1 MNSRDLVL
9 NKLRST
15 LGRTDDLSELNSL
28 RQQLITPK
36 PQPIPNRGNPK
47 ADDRIPI
54 FEELALSANC
64 SIERVSAPQD
74 IPRSVANWLAH
85 NNLPTKLVMAP
96 HPTLASLPW
105 SAQPL
110 LSIRKGI
117 PEKGDEVGLNM
128 AIAGVSET
136 GTLMF
141 ASSPQTPTSLSF
153 LPENHIAIVEAST
166 IVGSYEE
173 AVKMLKTPEP
183 DQPHS
188 QMPRVLNFVTGPSR
202 TGDIALKL
210 ELGAHGP
217 KRLHIVI
224 VDAHL

>member
-1 MNSRDLVL
+1 MSSRDQIL

-15 LGRTDDLSELNSL
+15 LDRTDEKSELNDI

-47 ADDRIPI
+47 ANDRIPI
-54 FEELALSANC
+54 FEELALAANC
-64 SIERVSAPQD
+64 SIERVSTPQD

-85 NNLPTKLVMAP
+85 NNLPPSLVIARN
-96 HPTLASLPW
+96 PTLEGLSW
-105 SAQPL
+105 SDHSF
-110 LSIRKGI
+110 LSIRTGI
-117 PEKGDEVGLNM
+117 PEKDDEVGLNL
-128 AIAGVSET
+128 ALAGISET

-141 ASSPQTPTSLSF
+141 ASSPQTPTSLNF
-153 LPENHIAIVEAST
+153 LPENHIAIVGAST

-173 AVKMLKTPEP
+173 AIKRLKPPETE
-183 DQPHS
+183 QPHS

-224 VDAHL
+224 VNAHL